1 MERVCI
7 DAEAPNHT
15 PEILG
20 KLLHEV
26 GRPA

>member
-7 DAEAPNHT
+7 DAEPPSHT
-15 PEILG
+15 QEILG

-26 GRPA
+26 GRLA